1 MQESQTL
8 GYKVLSKESIEAIH
22 EATLQVMANG
32 VRIFGKEAHDRYED
46 SGCIVDREQN
56 LVRFPANLVNDAI
69 ASTPGEYTL
78 CGQDP
83 KYDTKIGG
91 HKVTYTCFG
100 TGVEMVDVASGQ
112 RRKTTQQDI
121 ADICRFCDALP
132 EIDVITIPV
141 AAQDVN
147 PKIKDVY
154 EAAAALRNTRKHYIH
169 DAECGAN
176 ARYAIEMAAAIVGGL
191 DALRERP
198 IITLGA
204 CPNSP
209 LELHEHVTEILIET
223 AKAGLP
229 MNLLSMGLCGATT
242 PMTLAGTLVV
252 TNAEILSGLVLT
264 QLVNKG
270 NPFQYGTS
278 TTIMDMALTTSPVG
292 APEFALNSAAV
303 GELCH
308 YYQIPSY
315 VGGT

>member
-1 MQESQTL
+1 MYEDQVI
-8 GYKVLSKESIEAIH
+8 GYSVLTKDNIEAIH

-32 VRIFGKEAHDRYED
+32 VRIFGKDAHDRYED
-46 SGCIVDREQN
+46 AGCTVDREN
-56 LVRFPANLVNDAI
+56 NIVKFPPNLVNDAI
-69 ASTPGEYTL
+69 TSSPVEYTL

-91 HKVTYTCFG
+91 NKVTYTCFG
-100 TGVEMVDVASGQ
+100 TGVEMVDAKTGE
-112 RRKTTQQDI
+112 RRKTNQGDI
-121 ADICRFCDALP
+121 ANICRFCDALP

-169 DAECGAN
+169 DAECGKN
-176 ARYAIEMAAAIVGGL
+176 ARYAIEMAAAIVGGN
-191 DALRERP
+191 DKLRERP

-209 LELHEHVTEILIET
+209 LEIHEHVTEILIE
-223 AKAGLP
+223 AASAGLP

-292 APEFALNSAAV
+292 APEFAMNSAAV
-303 GELCH
+303 GQICH
-308 YYQIPSY
+308 YYGIPSY

>member
-1 MQESQTL
+1 MYKEKVL
-8 GYKVLSKESIEAIH
+8 GYNVLTKENVEAIH

-32 VRIFGKEAHDRYED
+32 VRIFGKEAHDIYAGA
-46 SGCIVDREQN
+46 GCTVDREN
-56 LVRFPANLVNDAI
+56 NIVKFPANVVNDAI
-69 ASTPGEYTL
+69 DSTPAEYTL

-83 KYDTKIGG
+83 KYDVKIGG
-91 HKVTYTCFG
+91 DKVTYTCFG
-100 TGVEMVDVASGQ
+100 TGVEMVDVKTGE
-112 RRKTTQQDI
+112 RRNTTQQDI
-121 ADICRFCDALP
+121 ADICQFCDALP
-132 EIDVITIPV
+132 QVDMITIPV

-154 EAAAALRNTRKHYIH
+154 EAAVSLRNTKKHYIH

-176 ARYAIEMAAAIVGGL
+176 AHRAVEMAAAIVGGM
-191 DALRERP
+191 DKLRERP

-209 LELHEHVTEILIET
+209 LELHENVTEILIE
-223 AKAGLP
+223 AANAGLP

-252 TNAEILSGLVLT
+252 TNAEILAGLVLT

-292 APEFALNSAAV
+292 APEFAMNSAAV
-303 GELCH
+303 GQMCH
-308 YYQIPSY
+308 YYGVPSY